1 MKPGMRLDKRKSS
14 ASSKHDDS
22 PPFVS
27 SGRGGEG
34 EEGEE
39 DRHASLHAAWSDE
52 QHGVPSKSSTAGGR
66 IDSSRARLSVSIG
79 N

>member
-1 MKPGMRLDKRKSS
+1 MRLDKRKSS

-39 DRHASLHAAWSDE
+39 GEEDRHASLHAAWSDE
-52 QHGVPSKSSTAGGR
+52 QDGVPSKSSTAGGR